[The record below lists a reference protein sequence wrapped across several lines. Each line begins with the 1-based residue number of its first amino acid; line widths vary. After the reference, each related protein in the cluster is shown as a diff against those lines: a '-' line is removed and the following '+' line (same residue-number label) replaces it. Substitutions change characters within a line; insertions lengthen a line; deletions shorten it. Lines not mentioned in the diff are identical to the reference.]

1 MNDTTPKQAG
11 LTVEQ
16 TQVVCRRLAAI
27 NYQLEAILTNGGQSP
42 VGSQGIPDNPTD
54 ERIILQAIW
63 EETQFLYKLLD
74 AFSSAE
80 SNIEAMLHAA
90 QRRPRRPQAKDGGAL
105 GPSH

>member
-63 EETQFLYKLLD
+63 EET
-74 AFSSAE
+74 E
-80 SNIEAMLHAA
+80 CAA
-90 QRRPRRPQAKDGGAL
+90 RARIPGIRKADRLGARE
-105 GPSH
+105 GNSRNRGFHSPSHPPASP

>member
-63 EETQFLYKLLD
+63 EETQYYLPRSTSWRPRV
-74 AFSSAE
+74 SSSGDSTMCTPAPFRR
-80 SNIEAMLHAA
+80 IPCAC
-90 QRRPRRPQAKDGGAL
+90 RRP
-105 GPSH
+105 PS